1 MGKKKVRRG
10 KNWKKNV
17 CIYLHV
23 DDKMGDCFCWRK
35 TCHLKSVSRERDST
49 QQMLHHCQMTTS
61 TWYNLFFSLC
71 FHSAQILFIKRR
83 MGFDNRHTMPENNIS
98 NKVTESNN
106 KKERKKNFSRN
117 ITENQTENETVWLAH
132 HNLPV
137 FFCLSF

>member
-83 MGFDNRHTMPENNIS
+83 MGFDNRHTMPKTAFQTKS
-98 NKVTESNN
+98 LRATT
-106 KKERKKNFSRN
+106 KKREKKLFTKHYREPNGKWDSVAR
-117 ITENQTENETVWLAH
+117 T
-132 HNLPV
+132 P
-137 FFCLSF
+137 